1 MSRNDTY
8 KPFRLIKEIEVTTL
22 AQILLMAPPQGGDG
36 GSMLGLLMPF
46 VLIFVIM
53 YFFMIRPQVKKQ
65 KQHQQMLQSLEK
77 NDKIMTTGG
86 IYGKIVGVKEKSFLV
101 QIADNTKIEISKS
114 AVSAK
119 VDKTE

>member
-1 MSRNDTY
+1 
-8 KPFRLIKEIEVTTL
+8 
-22 AQILLMAPPQGGDG
+22 
-36 GSMLGLLMPF
+36 
-46 VLIFVIM
+46 
-53 YFFMIRPQVKKQ
+53 MIRPKSKTKTAPTNATVAG
-65 KQHQQMLQSLEK
+65 K

>member
-1 MSRNDTY
+1 
-8 KPFRLIKEIEVTTL
+8 
-22 AQILLMAPPQGGDG
+22 
-36 GSMLGLLMPF
+36 
-46 VLIFVIM
+46 
-53 YFFMIRPQVKKQ
+53 
-65 KQHQQMLQSLEK
+65 MLQSLEK

>member
-1 MSRNDTY
+1 M
-8 KPFRLIKEIEVTTL
+8 TTL

-65 KQHQQMLQSLEK
+65 KQNQQMLQSLEK